1 MSFFPYPRAEL
12 NTQQKKNLVFNNFL
26 FCHHLMHAREQ
37 ASWRVWKEKFSIK
50 IENDLRPFRQHLRR
64 SCRMMTVVSSWN
76 SWVTSHGRLEEEEES
91 EWVCNIWKS
100 GILIS
105 KKCMK
110 NTLTIDKVHQPSFQ
124 RILPYLTFTIII
136 VVIIIINNEVYL
148 CTNARNKWKKA
159 TRENQFSGY
168 IRFHNEK
175 LINGIAPI
183 IETIRN
189 CLFWENK

>member
-1 MSFFPYPRAEL
+1 MRESKRAGECGR
-12 NTQQKKNLVFNNFL
+12 KNLALKLRMTYDPFVNIFVVVV
-26 FCHHLMHAREQ
+26 
-37 ASWRVWKEKFSIK
+37 VWWPSSALEIV
-50 IENDLRPFRQHLRR
+50 ELH
-64 SCRMMTVVSSWN
+64 RMVVSRRKKR
-76 SWVTSHGRLEEEEES
+76 VS
-91 EWVCNIWKS
+91 ECAIYKKS